1 MTTSASRRPEAF
13 RPPANMPRG
22 RLGAF
27 VRRALDLQVHTV
39 RAALA
44 PWLAAR
50 RGSLLEVGCGAM
62 PYRPLVPADCRY
74 QGLDW
79 AGAET
84 AFGYAEKDVALFDG
98 ETFPFPDASFDAVFH
113 TEVLEHIPDPQA
125 FLTECRRVLV
135 PGGELFLTVPF
146 QARFH
151 YIPHDYWRFTPS
163 GLTRLLTKAGLADI
177 AVAPRGTDVTVAGYK
192 ATAVVFRLLRGGF
205 ASKCLGAALSPLG
218 AAGLA
223 LGHLSL
229 ARGWG
234 SPDDCLGYTATARR
248 PR

>member
-1 MTTSASRRPEAF
+1 MTAGERFLPPVNTARGPLATLARR
-13 RPPANMPRG
+13 
-22 RLGAF
+22 
-27 VRRALDLQVHTV
+27 VLDLQVHTV
-39 RAALA
+39 RASLA
-44 PWLAAR
+44 PWLATR
-50 RGSLLEVGCGAM
+50 RGNLLEVGCGAM
-62 PYRPLVPADCRY
+62 PYRPLVPAGCRY

-79 AGAET
+79 AGAAS

-113 TEVLEHIPDPQA
+113 TEVLEHVPGPQA
-125 FLTECRRVLV
+125 FLAECLRVLV

-163 GLTRLLTKAGLADI
+163 GLTRLLTGAGFADV
-177 AVAPRGTDVTVAGYK
+177 AVAARGTDVTVAGYK
-192 ATAVVFRLLRGGF
+192 ATAVVFRLLRGGV
-205 ASKCLGAALSPLG
+205 AAKCLGAALSPLA

-229 ARGWG
+229 ACAWG
-234 SPDDCLGYTATARR
+234 SADDCLGYTATARR
-248 PR
+248 PRCASPQ